1 VLSPKDSPL
10 GKLMSQY
17 VCLRIVRMDNVDI
30 GLFEHDRNNTLYFYM
45 LNGDEQIY
53 MRYGGRDS
61 QSQDTYL
68 SLDSLELALKQG
80 LELHKQYQAGKL
92 PKTERPKPAFPK
104 EIPLLVKRTF
114 AQGQCVEC
122 HLIGDFQ
129 NLHREQD
136 GTLDKLVHLY
146 RSPDIKM
153 IGIHLDVPKGLV
165 VKEAKAAVE
174 AAGMR
179 AGDRIAAINGTA
191 VWTFADLQE
200 AYGKVDRKA
209 KQIVLT
215 VDRAGQSV
223 DLKVDLPPRW
233 WYTDVRYRQSSVEP
247 RLYFDDRPILEAE
260 KVKLGLK
267 PEGFASE
274 VKYVAD
280 FAKIMKTHELK
291 VGDIIYSVDGVET
304 DELANTAEL
313 YMKIRVNPDQSLKL
327 GVIRDGQRMEVPLRT
342 YRLSFRK

>member
-1 VLSPKDSPL
+1 
-10 GKLMSQY
+10 MSQY

-68 SLDSLELALKQG
+68 DLASLELALKQG
-80 LELHKQYQAGKL
+80 LELHQRYQEGKL
-92 PKTERPKPAFPK
+92 PKTARPKPSFPR

-114 AQGQCVEC
+114 DQGACVEC

-129 NLHREQD
+129 NLHRELD

-146 RSPDIKM
+146 RSPDIKL
-153 IGIHLDVPKGLV
+153 IGIHLDVPKGLL
-165 VKEAKAAVE
+165 VKEAKTAVE
-174 AAGMR
+174 AAGMKP
-179 AGDRIAAINGTA
+179 GDRIAALNGVS
-191 VWTFADLQE
+191 VWTFADLQHQ
-200 AYGKVDRKA
+200 YGKVDRKA
-209 KQIVLT
+209 KQMQLT
-215 VDRAGQSV
+215 VDRAGQPV
-223 DLKVDLPPRW
+223 ELTVALPPRW

-247 RLYFDDRPILEAE
+247 RLYFEDRPISDAD
-260 KVKLGLK
+260 KAKHGLK
-267 PEGFASE
+267 PDGFASE

-280 FAKIMKTHELK
+280 FAKMMNTHELK
-291 VGDIIYSVDGVET
+291 TGDIIYAVDGVET

-313 YMKIRVNPDQSLKL
+313 YMKIRRKPEETLKL
-327 GVIRDGQRMEVPLRT
+327 GVIRDGKRIEVPLRT